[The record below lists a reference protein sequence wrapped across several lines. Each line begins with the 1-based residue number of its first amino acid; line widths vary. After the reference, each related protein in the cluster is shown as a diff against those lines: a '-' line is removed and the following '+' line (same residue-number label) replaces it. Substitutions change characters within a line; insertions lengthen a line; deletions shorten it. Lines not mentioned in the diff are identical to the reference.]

1 MTTKQDQHNK
11 KKMVVCVLGASF
23 DTGNLGVNA
32 LAESTIKIILHRWPE
47 AEIVLLG
54 SSHLPAESSLMVGRH
69 EVALREI
76 PIRFSKNIFLP
87 FHFFQFVWYRV
98 LLFLLPGAKLRQKL
112 LRRNEYCRTLY
123 ETDLAVDITGGD
135 SFSDIYGMRRF
146 VLGFL
151 RKWLVLFYGK
161 RFVMLPQT
169 YGPFSRPSARFMARR
184 ILRRAEVIYSR
195 DQEGMDRVRE
205 LLNGQGGDH
214 VRFAPDVAFLLDP
227 RAPGDPAIVPDS
239 NLKVHGS
246 TVVGLNISGLLYN
259 GGYTRDNMFG
269 LKVDY
274 RQLVREIAD
283 MLLAQEGVVLLL
295 VPHVFPPDDIRV
307 ESDPVACRELF
318 DELKDKYEGRVF
330 LAAGRYNH
338 NEIKF
343 VIGQCDF
350 FLGSR
355 MHACIAALSQ
365 HIPAV
370 GLAYSKKFHGVFSAV
385 GVEDHVIDLL
395 ACDNASAL
403 AAVRRLFTDRGRTKS
418 QLAEAIPRL
427 QEQILA
433 LWP

>member
-1 MTTKQDQHNK
+1 MTTKPNEEN

-32 LAESTIKIILHRWPE
+32 LAESTIKIILHRWPG

-54 SSHLPAESSLMVGRH
+54 NSHQPEETSLTVAGR
-69 EVALREI
+69 VVTVRAV
-76 PIRFSKNIFLP
+76 PIRFSKNVFLP
-87 FHFFQFVWYRV
+87 FHFLQFMLYRV

-161 RFVMLPQT
+161 RFIMLPQT
-169 YGPFSRPSARFMARR
+169 YGPFHRSITRFLAKR
-184 ILRRAEVIYSR
+184 ILRGAEAIYSR
-195 DQEGMDRVRE
+195 DQQGLDCIRG
-205 LLNGQGGDH
+205 LLNGQGSDH
-214 VRFAPDVAFLLDP
+214 VRFAPDIAFLLDP
-227 RAPGDPAIVPDS
+227 QAPSDPALVPDS
-239 NLKVHGS
+239 DLRAHGS

-274 RQLVREIAD
+274 RQMVREIAD
-283 MLLAQEGVVLLL
+283 LLLAYEDVVLLL
-295 VPHVFPPDDIRV
+295 VPHVFPPDEIQV
-307 ESDPVACRELF
+307 ESDPLACREF
-318 DELKDKYEGRVF
+318 FGDLKSTYEGRVF
-330 LAAGRYNH
+330 MAAGRYSH
-338 NEIKF
+338 NEIKS
-343 VIGQCDF
+343 VIGRCDF

-370 GLAYSKKFHGVFSAV
+370 GLAYSKKFHGVFSAA
-385 GVEDHVIDLL
+385 GVEDHVVDLL
-395 ACDNASAL
+395 ACDHQAVL
-403 AAVRRLFTDRGRTKS
+403 TAVRRLFENRARARAHLS
-418 QLAEAIPRL
+418 EVVPQL

-433 LWP
+433 LWS

>member
-1 MTTKQDQHNK
+1 MTEKAYE
-11 KKMVVCVLGASF
+11 KMVVCLLGASF

-32 LAESTIKIILHRWPE
+32 LAESTIKIILHRWPH

-54 SSHLPAESSLMVGRH
+54 SSHLPEESSLRVGGRQ
-69 EVALREI
+69 VTLRAV

-87 FHFFQFVWYRV
+87 FHFLQFVLYRI
-98 LLFLLPGAKLRQKL
+98 LAFLLPVAALRHGLFK
-112 LRRNEYCRTLY
+112 RNAYCRILH

-161 RFVMLPQT
+161 RFIMLPQT
-169 YGPFSRPSARFMARR
+169 YGPFNRPISRFLARR
-184 ILRRAEVIYSR
+184 ILRGAETIYSR
-195 DQEGMDRVRE
+195 DQEGLDRVRE
-205 LLNGQGGDH
+205 LLNERGSDH
-214 VRFAPDVAFLLDP
+214 VHFAPDVAFLLDP
-227 RAPGDPAIVPDS
+227 RAPGDSAILPDCD
-239 NLKVHGS
+239 LRAHGS
-246 TVVGLNISGLLYN
+246 IVVGLNISGLLFN

-274 RQLVREIAD
+274 RAFVRDIAD
-283 MLLAQEGVVLLL
+283 LLLAQKDVVLLL
-295 VPHVFPPDDIRV
+295 VPHVFPPDESQV
-307 ESDPVACRELF
+307 ESDPIACKALF
-318 DELKDKYEGRVF
+318 DELKNEHEGRVF

-338 NEIKF
+338 NEIKS
-343 VIGQCDF
+343 VIGRCDF

-370 GLAYSKKFHGVFSAV
+370 GLAYSKKFRGVFSAA
-385 GVEDHVIDLL
+385 GVEDYVVDLL
-395 ACDNASAL
+395 AIDSQAAL
-403 AAVRRLFTDRGRTKS
+403 ATIRRLFEDRERTREK
-418 QLAEAIPRL
+418 LVRTVPEL
-427 QEQILA
+427 QKQILS